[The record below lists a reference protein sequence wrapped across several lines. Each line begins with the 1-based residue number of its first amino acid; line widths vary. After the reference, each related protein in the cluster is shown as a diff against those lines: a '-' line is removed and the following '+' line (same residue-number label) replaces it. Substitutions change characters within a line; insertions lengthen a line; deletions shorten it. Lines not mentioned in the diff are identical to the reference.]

1 MKVPHSSKKYFMLKS
16 VLTAIVALATL
27 APAFSQSGSSPKD
40 GLNLYRV
47 EASAG
52 IYTSKDVYSSFQFNN
67 DVVWGSNSNPTF
79 FISANFFKSKRIEL
93 GVGFGYQHAYLE
105 NDILFND
112 FGFGPGP
119 IEPVRMAVDYY
130 TLLPQIRLN
139 WFQSADGMYEL
150 YSGAGFA
157 LTLVSEQYSNNEGET
172 FYPIPGIHVTGMG
185 VRFGKKVGGFME
197 IGAGSKGFMSGGI
210 SYRL

>member
-1 MKVPHSSKKYFMLKS
+1 MQPTTVYTKQYMLKS
-16 VLTAIVALATL
+16 VVAAMFLLVSL
-27 APAFSQSGSSPKD
+27 APAFSQSGSNSKD
-40 GLNLYRV
+40 GLNLFRV

-52 IYTSKDVYSSFQFNN
+52 IYTSKDVYTSFQFNN

-79 FISANFFKSKRIEL
+79 FISANFFRNKRIEL

-105 NDILFND
+105 NEIFFRD
-112 FGFGPGP
+112 FGPTP
-119 IEPVRMAVDYY
+119 IEPVRQSVDYY

-139 WFQSADGMYEL
+139 WFQSNDGVFEL

-172 FYPIPGIHVTGMG
+172 FYPIPGIHITGMG
-185 VRFGKKVGGFME
+185 VRFGKKIGGFME